1 MYDKLSENSVAKG
14 VFLECLEP
22 YILSDKL
29 MGITPQVMKDL
40 IVHFQDKKLMDSVE
54 ALIVHMDITSLDIQ
68 QVSQQSARS
77 SKHCSFIDRVCL
89 TNRPPSASH
98 RPPFVWGSGSC
109 G

>member
-29 MGITPQVMKDL
+29 VGITPQVMKDL
-40 IVHFQDKKLMDSVE
+40 IVHFQDKKLMENVE

-68 QVSQQSARS
+68 QVSWPSAHRGS
-77 SKHCSFIDRVCL
+77 
-89 TNRPPSASH
+89 TPPSLI
-98 RPPFVWGSGSC
+98 GC
-109 G
+109 T